1 VLLLSGDLLLLS
13 LALVLALALRSAA
26 VLGSPY
32 WLFGGLQLHWW
43 LVLWAI
49 WTPVA
54 ITVGIYDLRIAC
66 DTTRCT
72 LLAAGTAGAVSL
84 VYLVLPIW
92 SAPLTRS
99 RLAWFAFACAAVIGI
114 GIWRIVYSRFF
125 HQPAFTRRT
134 VIVGAGNAGRA
145 LAETISH
152 EGPASGIELIGFV
165 DDDPALSGKVVDD
178 RPVLASGDELR
189 ALVTRER
196 IDEVVVAITDS
207 QRMRPKLIEVLVD
220 CWEQG
225 TPVIPMA
232 LYLEEMTG
240 AIPVEHIGQNLFAL
254 VPRQPVLQQRLWGA
268 VRRGMDL
275 AVGVSGLLALGLV
288 LPTIALAIY
297 VDCPGP
303 IFYRQQRVGKRG
315 KVYWITKFRSMIP
328 DAERNGA
335 AWAKK
340 NDSRITR
347 VGRIMRKTR
356 LDELPQLWNLVVGD
370 MSLIGPRPERPEF
383 VSQLEEQFPYYA
395 VRHSVK
401 PGITGW
407 AQVRYRY
414 GNTTEDALIKLQY
427 DLYYVK
433 HWGPLLDISIILNT
447 IRVVLSMQ
455 GN

>member
-1 VLLLSGDLLLLS
+1 
-13 LALVLALALRSAA
+13 
-26 VLGSPY
+26 
-32 WLFGGLQLHWW
+32 
-43 LVLWAI
+43 
-49 WTPVA
+49 
-54 ITVGIYDLRIAC
+54 
-66 DTTRCT
+66 
-72 LLAAGTAGAVSL
+72 
-84 VYLVLPIW
+84 
-92 SAPLTRS
+92 
-99 RLAWFAFACAAVIGI
+99 
-114 GIWRIVYSRFF
+114 
-125 HQPAFTRRT
+125 
-134 VIVGAGNAGRA
+134 
-145 LAETISH
+145 
-152 EGPASGIELIGFV
+152 
-165 DDDPALSGKVVDD
+165 
-178 RPVLASGDELR
+178 
-189 ALVTRER
+189 
-196 IDEVVVAITDS
+196 
-207 QRMRPKLIEVLVD
+207 
-220 CWEQG
+220 
-225 TPVIPMA
+225 
-232 LYLEEMTG
+232 
-240 AIPVEHIGQNLFAL
+240 
-254 VPRQPVLQQRLWGA
+254 
-268 VRRGMDL
+268 
-275 AVGVSGLLALGLV
+275 
-288 LPTIALAIY
+288 
-297 VDCPGP
+297 
-303 IFYRQQRVGKRG
+303 
-315 KVYWITKFRSMIP
+315 MIP